1 LRNAVAHP
9 EAVDNWLAILNWGG
23 TILCAPK
30 RGGSK
35 HNLTSCIKKR
45 ISDFSQLD
53 RGQPSASNRAK
64 RKPGSADS
72 VLAQAVSAK
81 LEDGNLKAAI
91 RLLVSDD
98 VPAVPSMEGL
108 AKLQQKHPPATFD
121 ASSLPAP
128 TPNGNLSVAE
138 SDVQKALVSFPAG
151 SSGVLM
157 GFALSMPKTW

>member
-1 LRNAVAHP
+1 
-9 EAVDNWLAILNWGG
+9 LAL
-23 TILCAPK
+23 
-30 RGGSK
+30 
-35 HNLTSCIKKR
+35 
-45 ISDFSQLD
+45 
-53 RGQPSASNRAK
+53 
-64 RKPGSADS
+64 
-72 VLAQAVSAK
+72 AVSAK

-91 RLLVSDD
+91 RFLVSDE

-108 AKLQQKHPPATFD
+108 AKLQQNHPPATLD

-128 TPNGNLSVAE
+128 TMNGNLSVAE